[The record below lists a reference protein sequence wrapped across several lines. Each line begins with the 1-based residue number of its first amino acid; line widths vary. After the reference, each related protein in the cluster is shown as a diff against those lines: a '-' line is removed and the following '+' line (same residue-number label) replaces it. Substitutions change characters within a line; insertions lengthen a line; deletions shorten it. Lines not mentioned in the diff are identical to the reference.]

1 MEQVQHNY
9 GPNPE
14 PFSLKIERGQKGTY
28 AWEIGIKGSEPSV
41 MLEQIKAIDTQLKK
55 EFLEAA

>member
-1 MEQVQHNY
+1 MEQVQHIY

-28 AWEIGIKGSEPSV
+28 AWEIGIKGSNTSV
-41 MLEQIKAIDTQLKK
+41 MLEQIKAIDAQLKK
-55 EFLEAA
+55 EFLEAT